1 MADFKTHLGTAS
13 VVSMFS
19 ATVFY
24 GSGSIEPQEVILYF
38 CLGTFSGT
46 LPDIDSDTSTALTN
60 FFNFL
65 AVFLAFLVLFVQIGS
80 LSIIEMMI
88 VWAAVF
94 SLVRY
99 GIFQIFT
106 WYTVHRGLFHSI
118 PAALVAGLLIC
129 VICNFLFKMS
139 PMNAWMSGFFVSLG
153 YISHLVL
160 DEIYSIEL
168 SSARIKWTFGSACK
182 FFNLDNWH
190 YYVYLYICLITLFYL
205 APDSGAFFKQFTSG
219 DFINGLTENFFPK
232 NGWFSAFYP

>member
-13 VVSMFS
+13 VVSMIS

-24 GSGSIEPQEVILYF
+24 GSGTISPQEVVLCF

-46 LPDIDSDTSTALTN
+46 LPDIDSDTSTALKN

-65 AVFLAFLVLFVQIGS
+65 AVFLAFLFLFARIGY

-88 VWAAVF
+88 LWAAIF

-99 GIFQIFT
+99 GLFKIFT

-118 PAALVAGLLIC
+118 PAAMASGLFVSLV
-129 VICNFLFKMS
+129 CNFYFQMT
-139 PMNAWMSGFFVSLG
+139 PMRAWMCGFFVMLG

-182 FFNLDNWH
+182 LFSLDNWH
-190 YYVYLYICLITLFYL
+190 YYVYLYILVGVLFYL
-205 APDSGAFFKQFTSG
+205 APDSGPFFDQFTSG
-219 DFINGLTENFFPK
+219 RFAQGFTQNFFPK
-232 NGWFSAFYP
+232 KGWFSAFY

>member
-13 VVSMFS
+13 VVSMIS

-24 GSGSIEPQEVILYF
+24 GSGTISPQEVVLYF

-46 LPDIDSDTSTALTN
+46 LPDIDSDTSTALKN

-65 AVFLAFLVLFVQIGS
+65 AVFLSFLFLFARIGY

-88 VWAAVF
+88 IWAAIF
-94 SLVRY
+94 SIVRY
-99 GIFQIFT
+99 GLFQIFT

-118 PAALVAGLLIC
+118 PAAMASGLFVSVLCSYYFNMTPIR
-129 VICNFLFKMS
+129 
-139 PMNAWMSGFFVSLG
+139 AWMCGFFVMIG

-160 DEIYSIEL
+160 DEVYSIEL

-182 FFNLDNWH
+182 FFSLDNWH
-190 YYVYLYICLITLFYL
+190 YYVYLYILVGILFYIS
-205 APDSGAFFKQFTSG
+205 PDSEPFFEQFTSG
-219 DFINGLTENFFPK
+219 KFFQGMSQNLFPK
-232 NGWFSAFYP
+232 NGWFSAFY